1 MDYKEHSKNN
11 VDLLLES
18 LLNDNGSGND
28 MDPAVFMGS
37 TDNLDEFRMA
47 QDIHKDHDNV
57 SPVAE
62 DPITF
67 NMNETVP
74 LQFSLV
80 SSDTHAL
87 SILSSSSFSSSSP
100 PMENNKLPSVVSPMV
115 TMRKSHPKSAI
126 IETNYNDT
134 NTALQ
139 EKSDMLESGGPFV
152 CHYCDASFRMRGYL
166 TRHIK
171 KHAIEKAYKCP
182 FFSKDAP
189 PELRCHNSG
198 GFSRRDTYK
207 THLKARHLLYP
218 KGVKPQDRN
227 KSSGH
232 CAQCG
237 EFYQNIENWVEQHIE
252 SGDCTGLPRNYVRTV
267 KSERKS
273 GKLKMIKTSSGHSR
287 FISTAKSIIEPKIL
301 LNQDALET
309 IAIIAT
315 DSTSEE
321 ETPTNTFLEVQPEK
335 TKMYKI
341 SKHSNNIN
349 KKKAVIPVSTATAT
363 ATYPPLDIEQ
373 APTDDKS
380 VEEKHSKGNIH
391 TDDLEDI
398 IDDFDQEQLYERDYH
413 STRKYMKLYFSTYR
427 SGI

>member
-1 MDYKEHSKNN
+1 MDYKEYTKNN
-11 VDLLLES
+11 VDDLLDS
-18 LLNDNGSGND
+18 LLNNNVDDRSMN
-28 MDPAVFMGS
+28 PAIFMGS
-37 TDNLDEFRMA
+37 TTNALDGYNLM
-47 QDIHKDHDNV
+47 HDHDQLSNEENH
-57 SPVAE
+57 AA

-74 LQFSLV
+74 LQFSLN
-80 SSDTHAL
+80 SAGPQP
-87 SILSSSSFSSSSP
+87 LSSSPSASSSSSSSL
-100 PMENNKLPSVVSPMV
+100 EKK
-115 TMRKSHPKSAI
+115 KSLQHQLLKKSLV
-126 IETNYNDT
+126 IETHEHTEPDT
-134 NTALQ
+134 KLQ
-139 EKSDMLESGGPFV
+139 EKSTILETGGPFV

-182 FFSKDAP
+182 FFKKDAP

-207 THLKARHLLYP
+207 THLKSRHLLYP
-218 KGVKPQDRN
+218 KGVRPQDRN

-232 CAQCG
+232 CGQCG
-237 EFYQNIENWVEQHIE
+237 EFFANIENWVEQHIE
-252 SGDCTGLPRNYVRTV
+252 SGDCTGLPRDYIRAV

-315 DSTSEE
+315 DSTSDSDSNSENETTHATKIE
-321 ETPTNTFLEVQPEK
+321 ETPLQKNTTPYKVTKQPIK
-335 TKMYKI
+335 QKPVTL
-341 SKHSNNIN
+341 
-349 KKKAVIPVSTATAT
+349 AV
-363 ATYPPLDIEQ
+363 YPPLDREQ
-373 APTDDKS
+373 APS
-380 VEEKHSKGNIH
+380 EELSGKFDMGNLH
-391 TDDLEDI
+391 NDSLEDTME
-398 IDDFDQEQLYERDYH
+398 DFDLKQLYEDDYH
-413 STRKYMKLYFSTYR
+413 STRRYMKLYTSSFR

>member
-1 MDYKEHSKNN
+1 MDYKEYTKNN
-11 VDLLLES
+11 VDDLLDS
-18 LLNDNGSGND
+18 LLSSNVDDRSVN
-28 MDPAVFMGS
+28 PAIFMGS
-37 TDNLDEFRMA
+37 STDTLD
-47 QDIHKDHDNV
+47 DYHLTHDHDQL
-57 SPVAE
+57 SKDEIHAA

-67 NMNETVP
+67 HMNETVP
-74 LQFSLV
+74 LQFSLNSV
-80 SSDTHAL
+80 GPQP
-87 SILSSSSFSSSSP
+87 LSSSPSSASSSSS
-100 PMENNKLPSVVSPMV
+100 SVPK
-115 TMRKSHPKSAI
+115 KSLHPKRQQIKNSLTV
-126 IETNYNDT
+126 ETQERTEPDT
-134 NTALQ
+134 KLQ
-139 EKSDMLESGGPFV
+139 EKSSILETGGPFV

-182 FFSKDAP
+182 FFKKDAP

-207 THLKARHLLYP
+207 THLKSRHLLYP

-232 CAQCG
+232 CGQCG
-237 EFYQNIENWVEQHIE
+237 EFFNNIENWVEQHIE
-252 SGDCTGLPRNYVRTV
+252 TGDCTGLPRDYIRAV

-315 DSTSEE
+315 DTTNDSDSDSNSNSNSENE
-321 ETPTNTFLEVQPEK
+321 RQATKIQQIPVQK
-335 TKMYKI
+335 YNKSSSSSYKI
-341 SKHSNNIN
+341 TKNPIKQKSIIP
-349 KKKAVIPVSTATAT
+349 AV
-363 ATYPPLDIEQ
+363 YPPLDGEQ
-373 APTDDKS
+373 APSEDLLQEFDTENLHNDD
-380 VEEKHSKGNIH
+380 I
-391 TDDLEDI
+391 EDTME
-398 IDDFDQEQLYERDYH
+398 DFDLKQLYEDDYH
-413 STRKYMKLYFSTYR
+413 STRRYMKLYTSSFR

>member
-18 LLNDNGSGND
+18 LLNGNGSGND
-28 MDPAVFMGS
+28 MDSAVFMGS
-37 TDNLDEFRMA
+37 TDDLNEFRMA
-47 QDIHKDHDNV
+47 EDIHKDREDV

-67 NMNETVP
+67 NMNETIP
-74 LQFSLV
+74 LQFSLA
-80 SSDTHAL
+80 SADPRTL
-87 SILSSSSFSSSSP
+87 SLLSSSSSSSSSSP
-100 PMENNKLPSVVSPMV
+100 VDGNKLPSVSSVVPSKV
-115 TMRKSHPKSAI
+115 TMKRSYPNI
-126 IETNYNDT
+126 TRIEEDYHET

-139 EKSDMLESGGPFV
+139 EKSSMLETGGPFV

-218 KGVKPQDRN
+218 KGVRPQDRN

-237 EFYQNIENWVEQHIE
+237 EFSQNIENWVEQHIE
-252 SGDCTGLPRNYVRTV
+252 SGDCTGLPINYVRTV

-315 DSTSEE
+315 DDTSDEE
-321 ETPTNTFLEVQPEK
+321 IQPSVVEHQPHI
-335 TKMYKI
+335 TKSHKVVKY
-341 SKHSNNIN
+341 SNNHGNRKYMTTMATIN
-349 KKKAVIPVSTATAT
+349 
-363 ATYPPLDIEQ
+363 YPPLDIEQ
-373 APTDDKS
+373 APIEDKS
-380 VEEKHSKGNIH
+380 ADKKYTRGNLH
-391 TDDLEDI
+391 TDDLEDTI
-398 IDDFDQEQLYERDYH
+398 EDFDLEQLYGTDYH
-413 STRKYMKLYFSTYR
+413 STRKYMKLYISRFKSE
-427 SGI
+427 I